1 MQIMGQPIKRSHYEK
16 TKTHKR
22 HVKLKKMTKSHRET
36 VKRMKHAHMI
46 CKLHFRKHFNYIN
59 GKRSKNT
66 KNSNA
71 R

>member
-36 VKRMKHAHMI
+36 VK
-46 CKLHFRKHFNYIN
+46 
-59 GKRSKNT
+59 
-66 KNSNA
+66 
-71 R
+71 